1 MGNCCNKVSGI
12 IVFIMSDDNIQTD
25 TSIKNTELS
34 IKNQEKSVYNIEK
47 LKIIETLQ
55 HKPATC
61 KASKSNN
68 DFKQILCR
76 KNNCTHHFC
85 YICNNSDA
93 NHTYHTCPALNFN
106 K

>member
-1 MGNCCNKVSGI
+1 MGNYCNKKCEVIFI
-12 IVFIMSDDNIQTD
+12 ISKENI
-25 TSIKNTELS
+25 NTELS
-34 IKNQEKSVYNIEK
+34 INNQEKSVYNIEK

-93 NHTYHTCPALNFN
+93 NHTYHTCPALNLN

>member
-1 MGNCCNKVSGI
+1 MGNCCNIVSRI

-25 TSIKNTELS
+25 TPIKNTELS
-34 IKNQEKSVYNIEK
+34 IINQEKSVYNIEK
-47 LKIIETLQ
+47 LKITEKLQ

-61 KASKSNN
+61 KASKLSN
-68 DFKQILCR
+68 DFTKILCC

-85 YICNNSDA
+85 YICYDLDA
-93 NHTYHTCPALNFN
+93 NHTYHTCPSLNLN